1 MASLLKNRS
10 LLVNLTI
17 GAAAVAL
24 GLVVYQQKKKAD
36 ARKVSVSAALLQ
48 QQDSKTSQAVLEAL
62 KHSADFRK
70 LSKSE
75 MEDTISRDQLDDE
88 KLAAGIKLAVDRGV
102 LTANPG
108 NGAYKPIDVYG
119 KSVEQVTDEI
129 IGELKGAEKTGCVVV
144 LVGLSGTGKGTT
156 MARLA
161 KMLPNATTWSNGNVF
176 RSLTLLAATWCE
188 KAGLDGFDE
197 AKALTAAN
205 LKNFMTMLTFDFYS
219 PPLSSTPKFDIRIQS
234 KDLGIDSMVSDIQNT
249 TLKGPKVG
257 KNIPLVANKTQGE
270 VVNFVNIAT
279 GKMSAKGMNVLIEGR
294 EATVDHIATPHR
306 FALTLSDP
314 IIIGQRRASQRI
326 MAAALKALGDSA
338 AAATP
343 LEVNAALVSELEK
356 IAAE

>member
-1 MASLLKNRS
+1 MLKNRT
-10 LLVNLTI
+10 LVAVVAA
-17 GAAAVAL
+17 GAAAAL
-24 GLVVYQQKKKAD
+24 ALVMYQQKKASD
-36 ARKVSVSAALLQ
+36 ARKVSVSAEVLQ

-62 KHSADFRK
+62 KHTSDFKK

-75 MEDTISRDQLDDE
+75 MDDTISRDKLDDE

-102 LTANPG
+102 LKAEPA

-129 IGELKGAEKTGCVVV
+129 IGELNGAEKSGCVVV

-188 KAGLDGFDE
+188 KQGLDGFDE
-197 AKALTAAN
+197 AKALTSAN
-205 LKNFMTMLTFDFYS
+205 LKQFMTMLTFDFYGA
-219 PPLSSTPKFDIRIQS
+219 PFHSTPKFDIRIQS
-234 KDLGIDSMVSDIQNT
+234 KDLGIDAMVSDIQNT

-279 GKMSAKGMNVLIEGR
+279 SKMSAKGMNVLIEGR

-314 IIIGQRRASQRI
+314 IIIGQRRAAQRI
-326 MAAALKALGDSA
+326 MAAALKSLGA
-338 AAATP
+338 EVAAATP
-343 LEVNAALVSELEK
+343 EQVNAALVAELGK